1 MAHHP
6 TESIYDQIVLN
17 DMILELLYIII
28 SSSVTN
34 EHCAATSVPGNEMI
48 LQCMKHGKKVL

>member
-34 EHCAATSVPGNEMI
+34 EHGAATSVPGNEMI
-48 LQCMKHGKKVL
+48 LQCM